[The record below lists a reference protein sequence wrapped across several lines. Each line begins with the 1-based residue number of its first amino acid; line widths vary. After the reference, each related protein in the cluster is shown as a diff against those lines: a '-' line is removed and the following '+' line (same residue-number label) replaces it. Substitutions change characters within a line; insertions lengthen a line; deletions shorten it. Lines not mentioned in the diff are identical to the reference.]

1 MTGRSLLARGVLFG
15 ALALG
20 AAPSCSA
27 KKNTEIMV
35 SVQTDLRIPKDIN
48 AITIR
53 VLSRGAVQY
62 QSAHEV
68 GPTGVHLPAT
78 IGLVPKDDGDLQPI
92 EVQLIGQYGN
102 EADTRVRAE
111 KVLRKVRMTF
121 ARNRVGLVRI
131 PLKFVCYEHEDCGEG
146 KTCIAGACE
155 TTPLIEGATM
165 PEYTPEAVYGAGG
178 SLGTSGTCWD
188 APTCL
193 ASAVDVSATADPC
206 VFALPDASAGKSISI
221 AIATGPGGLGYCA
234 GGMCRV
240 PLDLEAEGWSWTDE
254 SHKTIRLAQGICT
267 KVTTSK
273 LRVQATDAC
282 ATKTPDLPMCL
293 EQSSDAGEPD
303 SSIVDSAPS
312 DAGEDGTVVDSTV
325 VDSTVVDS
333 TIVDT
338 TIVDSTLVDST
349 VMMDGP
355 AVDTS
360 VFDTAVPDGGGTDG
374 SVPDTTGGTDAGSPD
389 AAADTAAD
397 AMTLTGVTI
406 EGVPTMMG
414 VGGFALLTAK
424 GQLSGGGTV
433 DLTASTTWTSLHPGI
448 VTVSNSAGTKGRIDG
463 ISPGLATIRAEYP
476 PFVRNVN
483 VSVSSAGDGGAGDS
497 GASDAMSDA
506 CPGGWTFC
514 SGFCVDTNIDLDH
527 CGTCG
532 NACTGGNICMGGSC
546 VPCTPVT
553 CGVIGA
559 SCGLHPDGCFM
570 LIDCGMCTGGMTCDG
585 FNCVP

>member
-1 MTGRSLLARGVLFG
+1 MRGRSLLARGVLFSV
-15 ALALG
+15 LALG

-27 KKNTEIMV
+27 KKNTEIMI
-35 SVQTDLRIPKDIN
+35 SIQTDLRIPKDIN

-78 IGLVPKDDGDLQPI
+78 IGLVPKDDDDLQPI
-92 EVQLIGQYGN
+92 EVQLLGQYGA
-102 EADTRVRAE
+102 EADARVRAE

-146 KTCIAGACE
+146 KTCIAGACA

-178 SLGTSGTCWD
+178 SVGTSGACWD

-193 ASAVDVSATADPC
+193 PSAADVSPTADPC
-206 VFALPDASAGKSISI
+206 VFALSDASAGKSISI

-234 GGMCRV
+234 GGTCRV
-240 PLDLEAEGWSWTDE
+240 PLDLDEAEGWSWTDE

-267 KVTTSK
+267 KVTASK

-282 ATKTPDLPMCL
+282 ATKTADLPMCL

-303 SSIVDSAPS
+303 SSLEDSAPS
-312 DAGEDGTVVDSTV
+312 DAGEDGTVVDSTI
-325 VDSTVVDS
+325 VDSSVADSTIVDS
-333 TIVDT
+333 TIVDS
-338 TIVDSTLVDST
+338 TIVDST
-349 VMMDGP
+349 VMADGP
-355 AVDTS
+355 AGDTS
-360 VFDTAVPDGGGTDG
+360 VFDTALPDG
-374 SVPDTTGGTDAGSPD
+374 SAPDTTGGSDATPD
-389 AAADTAAD
+389 VAADTATD
-397 AMTLTGVTI
+397 AMTVTDLTI

-414 VGGFALLTAK
+414 IGGFAALTAR
-424 GQLSGGGTV
+424 GQLPDGGTV
-433 DLTASTTWTSLHPGI
+433 DLTESATWTSLDPGI
-448 VTVSNSAGTKGRIDG
+448 VSVSNSAGMKGRIDG
-463 ISPGLATIRAEYP
+463 LSSGTATIRAEYP
-476 PFVRNVN
+476 PFVRNVS
-483 VSVSSAGDGGAGDS
+483 VSVSSAGSDGGTDS
-497 GASDAMSDA
+497 GSPSDAMPDG
-506 CPGGWTFC
+506 CPPSWTLC

-527 CGTCG
+527 CGMCG
-532 NACTGGNICMGGSC
+532 KACMSGDICMGGSC

-553 CGVIGA
+553 CGTIGA
-559 SCGLHPDGCFM
+559 SCGLHPDGCSM
-570 LIDCGMCTGGMTCDG
+570 LIDCGMCSGGMTCDG